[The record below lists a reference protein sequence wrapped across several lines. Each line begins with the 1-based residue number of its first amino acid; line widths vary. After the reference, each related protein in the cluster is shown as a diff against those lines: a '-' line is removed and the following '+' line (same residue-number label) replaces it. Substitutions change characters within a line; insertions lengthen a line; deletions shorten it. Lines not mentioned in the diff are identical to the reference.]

1 MPMFTIETTYRLPI
15 YRHRTYC
22 AETPEA
28 ACRIAIEDEDW
39 DEGKQDYECA
49 GETYVTG
56 IWSGAKAPYR
66 GDAITVPPHF
76 DETIQRKADH
86 FELLLGLLK
95 IVVADARAS
104 RPTEPKWLAKANW
117 AIALAE
123 AIFEGARGPL
133 SEEDAPPLPHV
144 IAVIDETRVREM
156 LPGIVHDHH
165 AEFGELRAD
174 DVREEDIHSACRQVA
189 ASTDLSREVWNA
201 TFQAGLAAL
210 RRHLRTAQAPTD
222 AGGE

>member
-15 YRHRTYC
+15 YRHRTYS

-28 ACRIAIEDEDW
+28 ACRLAIEDEDW
-39 DEGKQDYECA
+39 DEGKKDYECG

-56 IWSGAKAPYR
+56 IWSGAEAAYR

-76 DETIQRKADH
+76 DETVQRKADH

-95 IVVADARAS
+95 IVVADAQAS
-104 RPTEPKWLAKANW
+104 RPTAPAWLAKASW

-123 AIFEGARGPL
+123 AILDGARGPT
-133 SEEDAPPLPHV
+133 SEDDAPPLPHV
-144 IAVIDETRVREM
+144 IGVIDETRVREM
-156 LPGIVHDHH
+156 LPSIVHDHR
-165 AEFGELRAD
+165 AEFGDLRAD
-174 DVREEDIHSACRQVA
+174 DVSEGDIHSACKKVA
-189 ASTDLSREVWNA
+189 ASTALSREVWNA

-210 RRHLRTAQAPTD
+210 RRHVRTAQAPTD

>member
-15 YRHRTYC
+15 YRHRTYS

-28 ACRIAIEDEDW
+28 ACRLAIEDEDW

-56 IWSGAKAPYR
+56 IWSGADAAYR
-66 GDAITVPPHF
+66 GDAIIVPPHL
-76 DETIQRKADH
+76 DETVQRKADH

-95 IVVADARAS
+95 IIVADAQAN
-104 RPTEPKWLAKANW
+104 RPTAPEWLARANW
-117 AIALAE
+117 AIALAH
-123 AIFEGARGPL
+123 AILDGARGPT
-133 SEEDAPPLPHV
+133 SEDDVPRLPHV
-144 IAVIDETRVREM
+144 IAAIDEARVRQM
-156 LPGIVHDHH
+156 LPGIVHDHR

-174 DVREEDIHSACRQVA
+174 DVSEEDIHSACKEIA

-201 TFQAGLAAL
+201 TFQAGLVAL
-210 RRHLRTAQAPTD
+210 RRHHQTATGPT